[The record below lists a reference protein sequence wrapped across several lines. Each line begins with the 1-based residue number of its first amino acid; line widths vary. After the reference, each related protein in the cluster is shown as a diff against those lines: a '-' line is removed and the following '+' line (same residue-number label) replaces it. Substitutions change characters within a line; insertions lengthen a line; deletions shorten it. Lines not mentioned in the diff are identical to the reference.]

1 MAYILWERDITLLAA
16 AFGLGTEQL
25 TDSVPTLQSYT
36 AMLKERPATTR
47 GKAEDVTAAFAMHH
61 AQWLQFNTAIY
72 WHVLPSL
79 DITGAHMLSD
89 MRALD

>member
-36 AMLKERPATTR
+36 AMLKERPEKNVIEVTDKR
-47 GKAEDVTAAFAMHH
+47 GDFVLWH
-61 AQWLQFNTAIY
+61 AGSGTFGHGRQA
-72 WHVLPSL
+72 
-79 DITGAHMLSD
+79 
-89 MRALD
+89 